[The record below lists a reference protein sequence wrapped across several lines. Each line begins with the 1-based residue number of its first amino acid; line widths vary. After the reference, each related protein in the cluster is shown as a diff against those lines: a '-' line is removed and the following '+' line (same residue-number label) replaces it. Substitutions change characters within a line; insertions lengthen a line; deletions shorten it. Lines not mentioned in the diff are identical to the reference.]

1 MEAQLLPL
9 RSYTASRR
17 LLLQLALVEP
27 PGCPRAYV
35 WSVNVTGYVCHGV
48 EQLNGLNTL
57 EFRNIPPPHLPFP
70 EKTFWEAEMSP
81 KNTCSHLCH
90 GIDSV
95 TSLSLFN
102 SFSLF

>member
-1 MEAQLLPL
+1 MEARLLPL

-27 PGCPRAYV
+27 PGCPRACV
-35 WSVNVTGYVCHGV
+35 WSVNVTGYVFHGV

-57 EFRNIPPPHLPFP
+57 EFRTIPPPRLPFP
-70 EKTFWEAEMSP
+70 EKTFWEAEMSH

-95 TSLSLFN
+95 TSLSLLN